1 MQSSTRPHDSVFLGS
16 PEFRDGDAKSGAS
29 LVFPCAANEDVPME
43 KDTLMSLVGRRLVHV
58 ELTSII
64 TVTLLYGIA
73 LVSAWLLSLVVRV
86 HGDQF
91 PSGALTPLQLTAFSL
106 CFFAVGLHS
115 TNVVYVWLR
124 CSCEAAATL
133 RAACEVSAYLLL
145 FFVCDRTTLLE
156 RRPRVFNADVFFFLV
171 FAFAFAA
178 VATARRVCVPSGGDA
193 GQGRGLGSVLLP
205 VAAAAA
211 SVPPPAS
218 VSLLDRHHVEEWVG
232 WVQLIYVMYGYF
244 HNVHIYRM
252 MRVCVSSYAFL
263 TAFVNYARYDS
274 SELSLQQSVVMLLRS
289 LWKLNF
295 VVVATC
301 ALLRNQYMLYHI
313 CAVQSFVTVAVYL
326 LMNVGPLPRSSR
338 RVFGVKVGVAAVLCC
353 VLWDMPFSPEAFAL
367 LWSPMQRLVRYD
379 NPIVDVAPLHE
390 WLFRSGLDHWI
401 WLVGV
406 LVASR
411 APLVNRLLRRLDGQR
426 TAGIAIKVA
435 AAFAAGG
442 RAGCVR
448 LPYRGDEHRR
458 LQSLLALPFLGS
470 YSVRGDAALHLSV
483 GAVSLRAAVHLSW
496 HRCRGGVRGAQPR
509 VHGDD
514 GPERWPALH
523 APPPP
528 WRPPAVRL
536 WCVRAGVVGGVVP
549 AFRGD
554 LAAAAVHAAAQ
565 RLPLHCGG
573 ELRGHGSRG
582 GVHILAAPHVVR
594 QDGPR
599 DQLLSGAA
607 AAAPHCDFFFF
618 SPLRP
623 LGSFFIGVV
632 GSFVCF
638 VAS

>member
-442 RAGCVR
+442 VLAVYVYLTEETSTVDYNRY
-448 LPYRGDEHRR
+448 LPYLSWVPILSVVTLRCIFRSVR
-458 LQSLLALPFLGS
+458 CLYAPLYTFLGTVAVEAYVAHNHVFMATTGPNGGPLYTLRLLPGDHPLCDFGVFALVLLGVS
-470 YSVRGDAALHLSV
+470 YRLSV
-483 GAVSLRAAVHLSW
+483 ATSQLQQFMLPHNASLYTVGENFVAMAVVAACTYSL
-496 HRCRGGVRGAQPR
+496 HRM
-509 VHGDD
+509 
-514 GPERWPALH
+514 
-523 APPPP
+523 
-528 WRPPAVRL
+528 
-536 WCVRAGVVGGVVP
+536 WCART
-549 AFRGD
+549 
-554 LAAAAVHAAAQ
+554 VHATNY
-565 RLPLHCGG
+565 
-573 ELRGHGSRG
+573 
-582 GVHILAAPHVVR
+582 
-594 QDGPR
+594 
-599 DQLLSGAA
+599 
-607 AAAPHCDFFFF
+607 
-618 SPLRP
+618 
-623 LGSFFIGVV
+623 
-632 GSFVCF
+632 
-638 VAS
+638 